1 MQAAHSGF
9 CASAGEVQPLP
20 QTDAQGSLLPPL
32 VPPLLPPLLGAPLPL
47 LVALCAAVAL

>member
-1 MQAAHSGF
+1 MQAAHLAHSDF

-32 VPPLLPPLLGAPLPL
+32 PYPLVEPLPIVVGML
-47 LVALCAAVAL
+47 L